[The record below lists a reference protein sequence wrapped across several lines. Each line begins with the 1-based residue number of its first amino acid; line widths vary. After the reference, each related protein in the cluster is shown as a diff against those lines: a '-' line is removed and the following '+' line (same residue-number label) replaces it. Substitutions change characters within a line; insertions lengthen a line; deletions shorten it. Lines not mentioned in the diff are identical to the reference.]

1 VQAERFMTVKDA
13 AERLGVTVNTVR
25 RWVKDGRLRGN
36 MPGGQKAGYRI
47 PESDVERL
55 LRGEKTGA

>member
-25 RWVKDGRLRGN
+25 RWVKDGRLRGH
-36 MPGGQKAGYRI
+36 MPGGQKSGYRI